1 MKEEYIDIDSYPFSG
16 DISYYQYC
24 FQCLL
29 PKYNTWVAQ
38 SAAQSGDKSNCAVN
52 FLFKILPYLVTTVIQ
67 NGIYFIQDF
76 PDHEFSKFLIFSI
89 REYTQFAVYQRQ
101 KVKEAVARYQQEKVN
116 QLDLLGDNVC
126 TVIGA
131 LQRELEVTNNSLNQH
146 REMFQQQVIT
156 MQQQMIN
163 LQTSFLRQSQT
174 LDRISTIQEQL
185 TNNIAQMNTRQEQIC
200 GLIED
205 LRTNNNNPTNN
216 VLQNENNNTINVNVV
231 IPPVPQNPTQ
241 NELIAAAAQ
250 ENTDNNVLEPDQII
264 QNQRN
269 RRPRMNGL
277 LAIRGTPR
285 VPPMQVLF
293 PESWLAIL
301 EEWNLLNLSSFV
313 GYGRRAHFNVKENSR
328 FSKRSRAIN
337 QIRRAALGRGFS
349 LRDTAE
355 QLDVERNF
363 RIQQARVNGIG
374 PQRFSLTNHLE
385 ELERNDPRIRRRG
398 NPQEN

>member
-1 MKEEYIDIDSYPFSG
+1 
-16 DISYYQYC
+16 
-24 FQCLL
+24 
-29 PKYNTWVAQ
+29 
-38 SAAQSGDKSNCAVN
+38 
-52 FLFKILPYLVTTVIQ
+52 
-67 NGIYFIQDF
+67 
-76 PDHEFSKFLIFSI
+76 
-89 REYTQFAVYQRQ
+89 
-101 KVKEAVARYQQEKVN
+101 
-116 QLDLLGDNVC
+116 
-126 TVIGA
+126 
-131 LQRELEVTNNSLNQH
+131 
-146 REMFQQQVIT
+146 
-156 MQQQMIN
+156 MIN